1 MFEYSHL
8 FFMPRLTSR
17 LSAVCVCV
25 FFVANE
31 SCFLAFHL
39 EILALFAYIWLLI
52 SRCCQQVFEVY
63 KGFFLGKASD
73 NDLCVCLAVSFHQ
86 PHL

>member
-17 LSAVCVCV
+17 LSAVCVCAFLLQMKV
-25 FFVANE
+25 V
-31 SCFLAFHL
+31 FLAFHL

-63 KGFFLGKASD
+63 KGFFSRKS
-73 NDLCVCLAVSFHQ
+73 Q
-86 PHL
+86 RQ